1 MLATSSRCR
10 ELVIWWR
17 ILCVLSVF
25 NICLWAFIWRFGPS
39 DNPYSVIQL
48 LLSGIYVFVCAYRSL
63 LPRVDLERLVLFDS
77 PLSSI
82 FLGRSAA
89 TVAEICFGIQLGL
102 LVHQL
107 GAQAELPWVQ
117 NAAWVITLCTILAQ
131 VFCWHSI
138 LTLNHITQAVEELL
152 WAAGLSWMAGL
163 LAIIAMDTTGGV
175 HLLAIA
181 GIVGSVVFVAYV
193 LLFDIPMYWR
203 RFRGGR
209 NTGLQYLTISQGVG
223 DAIKRREPA
232 LAWNKWRDDA
242 LWLTPYF
249 SLGVWVSMALVLVPL
264 VL

>member
-1 MLATSSRCR
+1 MLTTSPRSK
-10 ELVIWWR
+10 EVVAWWR
-17 ILCVLSVF
+17 VLCVLSVL
-25 NICLWAFIWRFGPS
+25 NIFLWAFIWRFGPS
-39 DNPYSVIQL
+39 DDPYSVIQL
-48 LLSGIYVFVCAYRSL
+48 MLSGVYVFVCAYRSL
-63 LPRVDLERLVLFDS
+63 LPRIDLERLVLFDS

-89 TVAEICFGIQLGL
+89 TIAEICFGIQLGL

-152 WAAGLSWMAGL
+152 WAVGLSWMAGL
-163 LAIIAMDTTGGV
+163 LAIIAMDTSGAVYG
-175 HLLAIA
+175 LAIA
-181 GIVGSVVFVAYV
+181 GMVGSIVFVAYV

-203 RFRGGR
+203 RFQGGR
-209 NTGLQYLTISQGVG
+209 KTGLQYLTISQGVK
-223 DAIKRREPA
+223 DTIRRREQA
-232 LAWNKWRDDA
+232 LHWEKWRDDA

-249 SLGVWVSMALVLVPL
+249 SIGVWVSMALVLVPL
-264 VL
+264 AL